1 MAEGARQK
9 QKGAGMKIRIS
20 TIATL
25 MMALGAGF
33 VLFQTSQNVQR
44 AEDRLNDVR
53 EALGKEQETVR
64 VLETEWDYLNRP
76 DRIEELAQQ
85 YLKMSSPELSALV
98 KDGKNIPQP
107 GQSVLPGRKPVLAA
121 ATPAS
126 PPAGA
131 PAPAAPAQAR
141 NLPMPSPVT
150 NDARQQFNDLL
161 NDLAG
166 QEPSA
171 GGTP

>member
-1 MAEGARQK
+1 
-9 QKGAGMKIRIS
+9 MKIRIS

-33 VLFQTSQNVQR
+33 ILFQTSQNVQR

-76 DRIEELAQQ
+76 DRIEELARQ

-98 KDGKNIPQP
+98 KDGKNIPRP

-121 ATPAS
+121 APVS

-131 PAPAAPAQAR
+131 PAPTAPAQAR
-141 NLPMPSPVT
+141 NLPMPSPVA